1 MLRKRIGEQL
11 HIDNVSGNDFPK
23 DLNCY
28 DLIIHCG
35 ACMFNRKHVLN
46 RIAKAKTQGVPMTN
60 YGVVIA
66 YINGILEQIDK

>member
-1 MLRKRIGEQL
+1 
-11 HIDNVSGNDFPK
+11 
-23 DLNCY
+23 
-28 DLIIHCG
+28 
-35 ACMFNRKHVLN
+35 MFNRKHVLN